1 MVYFIVYKCQKKWE
15 KVYALYFNVLL
26 FNSGKEHNPP
36 HFHVKYNGDFSVFD
50 LEGNLIEGNLPLSKQ
65 KLVSAWA
72 EIHKDELRANWDL
85 CLNRDTLF
93 KINPLQ

>member
-1 MVYFIVYKCQKKWE
+1 MSGFFILKCKFFGITIYMYKKD
-15 KVYALYFNVLL
+15 
-26 FNSGKEHNPP
+26 HNPP

-72 EIHKDELRANWDL
+72 EIHKDELKANWDL

>member
-1 MVYFIVYKCQKKWE
+1 MVYF
-15 KVYALYFNVLL
+15 
-26 FNSGKEHNPP
+26 
-36 HFHVKYNGDFSVFD
+36 
-50 LEGNLIEGNLPLSKQ
+50 IEGNLPLSKQ

>member
-1 MVYFIVYKCQKKWE
+1 MPCISMFYGIMIYM
-15 KVYALYFNVLL
+15 Y
-26 FNSGKEHNPP
+26 NSGKEHNPP

-50 LEGNLIEGNLPLSKQ
+50 LEGEF
-65 KLVSAWA
+65 AWA